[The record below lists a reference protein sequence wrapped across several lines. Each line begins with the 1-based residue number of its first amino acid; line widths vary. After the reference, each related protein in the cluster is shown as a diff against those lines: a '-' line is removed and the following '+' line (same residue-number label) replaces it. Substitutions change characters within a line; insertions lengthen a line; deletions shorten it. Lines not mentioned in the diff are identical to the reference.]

1 MSGLPDFSVRYSA
14 YKYTTG
20 TYFRGLKCQTQLPS
34 GDDVR
39 VIMLYLGIFISILCY
54 RLHVLIV
61 FLCQAIRV
69 VLYITCIDCVSVSS
83 DTCSVSVVLWCVSF
97 SFNLFLTGS

>member
-1 MSGLPDFSVRYSA
+1 MSGLPDFSVRYNA

-69 VLYITCIDCVSVSS
+69 VLVLYYDACPSVS
-83 DTCSVSVVLWCVSF
+83 TF
-97 SFNLFLTGS
+97 F